1 MTLWLIKRVLQALVI
16 VLLMTIIV
24 FLGLHAIGNPIDI
37 LIGPDA
43 DQRDRALII
52 AQLGLDQPL
61 WVQYL
66 KFLGSALQGD
76 LGKSFIFNEPAL
88 QLVLQRLPATMELA
102 FSALI
107 LAIVIGI
114 PLGLVSGLY
123 PESLLS
129 RTIMTGSILG
139 FSLPTF
145 WVGLMLIMAFSVNL
159 GWLPSSGR
167 GETVEVFGLQWSFLT
182 ANGLYHLIL
191 PAINLALFKVSL
203 VIRLTHAGVREVMPL
218 DYIKFARAKGLSS
231 FRIITVHVLRNT
243 MIPLVTVLGLELGA
257 TIAGAVVTESIFSWP
272 GAGKLIL
279 DSINGLD
286 RPVILAYLIII
297 VCVFV
302 TINLLVDIAYRLLDP
317 RVRLE
322 KAS

>member
-1 MTLWLIKRVLQALVI
+1 MTIWLIKRVLQALVI
-16 VLLMTIIV
+16 VLLMTMIV

-43 DQRDRALII
+43 DQRDRALVI

-61 WVQYL
+61 WMQYL
-66 KFLGSALQGD
+66 KFLNGAIHGD
-76 LGKSFIFNEPAL
+76 LGKSFIYNESAIK
-88 QLVLQRLPATMELA
+88 LVLQRLPATMELA
-102 FSALI
+102 FAALFM
-107 LAIVIGI
+107 AIVVGV
-114 PLGLVSGLY
+114 PLGLVAGLT
-123 PESLLS
+123 PDSRLS
-129 RTIMTGSILG
+129 RIIMAGSIMG

-159 GWLPSSGR
+159 GLLPSSGR

-182 ANGLYHLIL
+182 ANGLYHMIL

-203 VIRLTHAGVREVMPL
+203 VIRLTQAGVREVMPL
-218 DYIKFARAKGLSS
+218 DYIKFARAKGLSPL
-231 FRIITVHVLRNT
+231 RIITVHVLRNI
-243 MIPLVTVLGLELGA
+243 MIPLVTVLGLELGS

>member
-1 MTLWLIKRVLQALVI
+1 MTAWLFKRVLQAILI
-16 VLLMTIIV
+16 VLLMTVIV
-24 FLGLHAIGNPIDI
+24 FVGLHAIGNPIDI

-43 DQRDRALII
+43 DQRDRAALI
-52 AQLGLDQPL
+52 AQLGLDQPI
-61 WVQYL
+61 WRQYL
-66 KFLGSALQGD
+66 RFLQSALQGD
-76 LGKSFIFNEPAL
+76 LGKSFVFNQPAL
-88 QLVLQRLPATMELA
+88 DLVLQRLPATIELA
-102 FSALI
+102 FGALFI
-107 LAIVIGI
+107 AIIVGV
-114 PLGLVSGLY
+114 PLGLLAGLY
-123 PESLLS
+123 PNSMLS
-129 RTIMTGSILG
+129 RVIMTGSILG

-145 WVGLMLIMAFSVNL
+145 WIGLVLIMMFSVTL

-167 GETVEVFGLQWSFLT
+167 GETVELFGMQWSFLT

-191 PAINLALFKVSL
+191 PAFNLALFKVSL
-203 VIRLTHAGVREVMPL
+203 VIRLTSAGVAEVLPQ

-231 FRIITVHVLRNT
+231 MRIVLVHVLRNI
-243 MIPLVTVLGLELGA
+243 MIPLTTVLGLELGS

-317 RVRLE
+317 RVRLGR
-322 KAS
+322 S